1 MSLCEKCYYGDK
13 YCNLRGHGGSGEVI
27 SCTKAARLKHK
38 TNADKIRLMSDGEL
52 AEWLCCNCTGDGYGN
67 RAEDWINWLKQ
78 EVLE

>member
-38 TNADKIRLMSDGEL
+38 TNADKIRQMSDDEL
-52 AEWLCCNCTGDGYGN
+52 ARFLNENDSYFPLDREKEWI
-67 RAEDWINWLKQ
+67 AWLKQ
-78 EVLE
+78 EVEE